1 MSVRVKQLNGIY
13 LILIIP
19 QAGSIPCLIGSE
31 MTVTFGTSV
40 TRKVLILVTT
50 YPTLSLGYSRITF
63 SSPFKSLADNCIG
76 LECEA
81 NIGSHLKH
89 SSEHLCLKERRN
101 IESS

>member
-50 YPTLSLGYSRITF
+50 YPTLSLGYY
-63 SSPFKSLADNCIG
+63 
-76 LECEA
+76 
-81 NIGSHLKH
+81 
-89 SSEHLCLKERRN
+89 
-101 IESS
+101 